1 MTVAGRAHRV
11 VERPPA
17 AGDDAVVSCRPRG
30 ALARTSRSALADFV
44 SSSSPQPIR
53 PRSQARTPCPPRRP
67 SPPRPPSRGLAT
79 WPRPSPFAGLRFAP
93 PRASPRPPPAAPPFA
108 STPRVRHRHPPSIS
122 PARAAPRVPV
132 PRADPSPPWYL
143 SPPPASSR
151 MTWQTWP
158 VEVPRSFAA
167 ATATRARDAPTHVHT
182 SALPRPRGRHPSA
195 RAVPR
200 PIPASSSRPTPR
212 AGRVVIPSAHGEA
225 RRRAMYFPPP
235 PPRARVPRSLTL
247 PIPPPDSNSVREEPR
262 GDA

>member
-1 MTVAGRAHRV
+1 MSAPGR
-11 VERPPA
+11 
-17 AGDDAVVSCRPRG
+17 S
-30 ALARTSRSALADFV
+30 LARTSRSALADFV

-79 WPRPSPFAGLRFAP
+79 WPRPSPFAGLRFAL

-108 STPRVRHRHPPSIS
+108 STPRVRHRHPPRSLQ
-122 PARAAPRVPV
+122 RAPRRASPS
-132 PRADPSPPWYL
+132 RADPSPPPPLHL
-143 SPPPASSR
+143 SPPPRRVR

-158 VEVPRSFAA
+158 VAVPRSFAA
-167 ATATRARDAPTHVHT
+167 ATATRARDTPPHAHA

-212 AGRVVIPSAHGEA
+212 AGRVVIPSRA
-225 RRRAMYFPPP
+225 RRGPETRRVFSAPAS
-235 PPRARVPRSLTL
+235 ARSSPGKSLTL